1 MRYDVELIVRPST
14 ILYEGLADALNYG
27 GCLGI
32 KVPFNLTGYD
42 GGTITWTDN
51 EYGDFT
57 DTFSVVFPWNGSYT
71 TVGLQTC
78 RPYTNNVSGV
88 VRITFPVTKYLEL
101 YDNEAI
107 SQNWRFAD
115 LQTFQT
121 LGSFS
126 RQFRV
131 PATKNNLDAIGYL
144 DDVNFDAAIDY
155 FQIKLPAELRVQTL
169 PISSGYV
176 RVMRVITQADKIADF
191 ELTFYA
197 ESPDLFN
204 KLTGKKLKDIEALSE
219 LNAVLDY
226 NGVTSVTGYPYLYSL
241 TDYGQKW
248 DETGAE
254 GSRSIYAT
262 TQETAPRAGDLTPS
276 LNWQWIF
283 EKIITEAGF
292 AYDGPALD
300 NILNRYYAPWI
311 NAKSL
316 KFTDSLQS
324 YAFKIYNAS
333 TMLLNNTPTPL
344 ASVLEDFDN
353 GNTVS
358 SGIFTAPVTGMY
370 TFRMFTT
377 WTVPSATPRTDLITY
392 FENITT
398 STITYVRLFYTYFL
412 TNNADTTNTL
422 PPIFL
427 TAGDQFRVL
436 YRNSVGNIT
445 LQPGVDYSSGTGVE
459 LIDIDFMDGV
469 TLDWV
474 ANAPDVTQADF
485 IKDVMNMHC
494 CVIVPDRVVANRL
507 VISPIKDYIETGA
520 SRDWSAK
527 LDISKDMTLTNTS
540 DYQTRRMTFTYAA
553 GEDYFSK
560 IYTGLN
566 RIYGDY
572 KIDAYTVSESDVP
585 NDFAKDS
592 ETKISLVT
600 QSTPSNYIDGTG
612 IPIPKFVDQSGN
624 FVNPKLRCLFHAGD
638 YEMTL
643 FDFSTLTPDTAY
655 VVPVLCHYELI
666 LPLFTSLDLNW
677 APEVPLYVQGIN
689 PLNNLFNVY
698 WRDYL
703 NQLYSPNARIME
715 AYFAMNLT
723 DVLSFSF
730 ADRIWVKD
738 AWWRILDVNDYKV
751 GSAESTRVTLLKLID
766 AVPEVSARP
775 DAVTDGGVIE
785 FVDGAGNPVS
795 ATQESCERFGY
806 TWDPV
811 TQTCYASTSFPQNTQ
826 AVSTKSVGTSTR
838 QLSNAEQTLVMAD
851 ELNNDPSNIYTVAVG
866 SKITM
871 EADNSQSIA
880 VGEQL
885 TKVDSGRVA
894 MFGTN
899 VYAKHSGLHIGGGY
913 RDGDPANSS
922 YTGWAQSGVIVM
934 HKKATWSASGDIFNL
949 EIEGIPGN
957 YLNLPDQTLWSVLM
971 NVTIMDTLDTGNYH
985 TGQYSF
991 ALTKQ
996 GGTAQSSSVLTIQ
1009 DTGGFGSYVFTFG
1022 IDTATDPAEHRIY
1035 LEVTGAGTY
1044 PENFIVTASI
1054 IYQQGKI

>member
-204 KLTGKKLKDIEALSE
+204 KLTGKKLKDLASLAE
-219 LNAVLDY
+219 LNALLDY
-226 NGVTSVTGYPYLYSL
+226 NEVINASGYPYLYSL

-248 DETGAE
+248 DETGTE
-254 GSRSIYAT
+254 GSRSIYDAT
-262 TQETAPRAGDLTPS
+262 TNGCVRVGDLTPS

-292 AYDGPALD
+292 TYDGAALD
-300 NILNRYYAPWI
+300 AILDRYYAPWI

-316 KFTDSLQS
+316 KYEETVEYVLFKYHLTSNGSATSGLPLPWSSVTIDYDNSSSLS
-324 YAFKIYNAS
+324 YPNY
-333 TMLLNNTPTPL
+333 
-344 ASVLEDFDN
+344 V
-353 GNTVS
+353 
-358 SGIFTAPVTGMY
+358 APVTARYYFRVWITTNNTGPATTSQIFVNY
-370 TFRMFTT
+370 TGGATQVVL
-377 WTVPSATPRTDLITY
+377 TVPTPAGMSTYDSGVLIAPGGMDIGTSVQFAFRSAGGSAVIFQGGSSY
-392 FENITT
+392 T
-398 STITYVRLFYTYFL
+398 S
-412 TNNADTTNTL
+412 
-422 PPIFL
+422 
-427 TAGDQFRVL
+427 G
-436 YRNSVGNIT
+436 S
-445 LQPGVDYSSGTGVE
+445 GVE
-459 LIDIDFMDGV
+459 CYSADLLEDM
-469 TLDWV
+469 TLDWA
-474 ANAPDVTQADF
+474 ANSPDVTQADF
-485 IKDVMNMHC
+485 IRDVMNMHC

-527 LDISKDMTLTNTS
+527 LDISKDITLTNTS

-572 KIDAYTVSESDVP
+572 KIDAYTVSENDVP

-592 ETKISLVT
+592 ETKISLIT

-624 FVNPKLRCLFHAGD
+624 FVSPKLRCLFHAGD

-643 FDFSTLTPDTAY
+643 WNGITNTPDTGY
-655 VVPVLCHYELI
+655 VVPVLGHYEL
-666 LPLFTSLDLNW
+666 LFPLFTSLDLNW
-677 APEVPLYVQGIN
+677 APEVPLYIQGIN

-738 AWWRILDVNDYKV
+738 AWWRILEVNDYKV
-751 GSAESTRVTLLKLID
+751 GNAESTRVTLLKLID

-795 ATQESCERFGY
+795 ASQESCERFGY

-811 TQTCYASTSFPQNTQ
+811 TQTCYASTVLPQNTQ
-826 AVSTKSVGTSTR
+826 AVSTKKVGISTR
-838 QLSNAEQTLVMAD
+838 QVANADQTVVMAD
-851 ELNNDPSNIYTVAVG
+851 MLNNDPSNVYTVAVG
-866 SKITM
+866 TKITI
-871 EADNSQSIA
+871 EANNPQSIA
-880 VGEQL
+880 IGENLIKQAEGGVVMYGKNVE
-885 TKVDSGRVA
+885 TKMSGIH
-894 MFGTN
+894 
-899 VYAKHSGLHIGGGY
+899 YGGGY
-913 RDGDPANSS
+913 RNNDATSP
-922 YTGWAQSGVIVM
+922 YLGWAQSGIIVLQDE
-934 HKKATWSASGDIFNL
+934 AGVAASGDS
-949 EIEGIPGN
+949 IELFVNGVPSTYLTLPTDAVWSCLLNYTIQDKALAGN
-957 YLNLPDQTLWSVLM
+957 YE
-971 NVTIMDTLDTGNYH
+971 
-985 TGQYSF
+985 TGQLSF
-991 ALTKQ
+991 AL
-996 GGTAQSSSVLTIQ
+996 LTIGGIASASPLVILN
-1009 DTGGFGSYVFTFG
+1009 TSGGFSGYTFTF
-1022 IDTATDPAEHRIY
+1022 DVDVVTDPTQHRITVQ
-1035 LEVTGAGTY
+1035 VTGGTY
-1044 PENFIVTASI
+1044 PKTFVVTASLY
-1054 IYQQGKI
+1054 YQQSQIN